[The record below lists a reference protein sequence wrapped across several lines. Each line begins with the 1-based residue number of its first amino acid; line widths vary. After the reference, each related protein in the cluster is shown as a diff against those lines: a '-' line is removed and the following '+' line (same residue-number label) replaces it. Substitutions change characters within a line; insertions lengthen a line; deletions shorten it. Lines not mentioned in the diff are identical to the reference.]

1 MNRVLLIED
10 EQMICDVITDC
21 FGEQF
26 VTEVVCARSGML
38 GARMIAGS
46 RFDLA
51 IIDVGLPQLSGLELA
66 IHAVNENIPVLLI
79 SGHPGVTEKLARFG
93 YPYLEKPFALDA
105 LHAEALRVI
114 SESRENIQR
123 VKSSAEKM
131 QAGAEALSAALNEA
145 RRLLAEINTQRK
157 MRGLAADP
165 APGASTGGGRPME
178 RRPNAAAPE
187 RSGPE
192 RSGDNI

>member
-26 VTEVVCARSGML
+26 STEVVCARNGML

-51 IIDVGLPQLSGLELA
+51 IIDVGLPQISGLELA
-66 IHAVNENIPVLLI
+66 VYAANENIPVLLI

-105 LHAEALRVI
+105 LHTEALRVI

-131 QAGAEALSAALNEA
+131 QAGAEALSAALKET
-145 RRLLAEINTQRK
+145 RRLLAEIKAQQEVPG
-157 MRGLAADP
+157 MAADP
-165 APGASTGGGRPME
+165 APRPS
-178 RRPNAAAPE
+178 PNGAAPE
-187 RSGPE
+187 RSGD
-192 RSGDNI
+192 SI